1 MGVAGWPPRSQ
12 RKVVRWE
19 VLFFSS
25 SLYLLDNLA
34 SLCDE
39 RVSIICL
46 AAGGDGVYIGWHR
59 VLTENDT
66 YLSGELV
73 SNEQTG

>member
-1 MGVAGWPPRSQ
+1 MEIFIDLHISC
-12 RKVVRWE
+12 
-19 VLFFSS
+19 F
-25 SLYLLDNLA
+25 LYLLLDNLA
-34 SLCDE
+34 SVCDE

-46 AAGGDGVYIGWHR
+46 AAGGAGVYIGWHR